1 MSILQETP
9 ETQVDPTRRCSSA
22 HASPISLEA
31 HSVPATQSQ
40 RLAIEDALR
49 FLAVWSVRAV
59 SGAREPEDSS

>member
-9 ETQVDPTRRCSSA
+9 EPRFGMTRPSGPPEA
-22 HASPISLEA
+22 APITLEA

-40 RLAIEDALR
+40 LPAVDDALR

-59 SGAREPEDSS
+59 SGPREPPSSS

>member
-9 ETQVDPTRRCSSA
+9 KAQVDRSGRRSPA
-22 HASPISLEA
+22 HAGPISLEA
-31 HSVPATQSQ
+31 RFVPSTQSQ
-40 RLAIEDALR
+40 LPAVNDALR